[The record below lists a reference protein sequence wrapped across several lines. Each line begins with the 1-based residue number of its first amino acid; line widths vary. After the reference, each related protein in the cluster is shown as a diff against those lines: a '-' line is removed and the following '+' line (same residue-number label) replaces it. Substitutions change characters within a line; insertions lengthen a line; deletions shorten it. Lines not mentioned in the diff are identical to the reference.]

1 MFKLISEKQPAGSQ
15 PEAITKLIDGIK
27 NGEASQTLLGI
38 TGSGKTFT
46 VANVIQELQ
55 RPALIMVHNKTL
67 AAQLYAEMKELFPE
81 NAVEYFVSYYDYY
94 QPESYI
100 PKRDVYIEK
109 DSSVNEQLDM
119 MRHSATINALER
131 RDVIVISSVS
141 CIYGIGNREN
151 YTSMRM
157 QIKIGDTIPMHELA
171 DNFIKLQ
178 YERNDI
184 TVDRGKFQIKGDTI
198 EIFPCHLENTGIR
211 IEFFGSEIE
220 QITTF
225 NAVTRQKYSSLTEVM
240 LYPNKLFATPRD
252 VIINAIKNIE
262 ADLKIEVEN
271 FLKQGKTLEAHRLRQ
286 RTEYDIEMLVTTGMC
301 KGIEN
306 YSRYIDG
313 RKIGEPPATL
323 FSYMAEDALLFIDE
337 SHITTPQ
344 IRAMY
349 AGDRSRK
356 TNLVEHGF
364 RMRSAYDNRPLKFEE
379 WNEKRPQTIFVSA
392 TPSEFE
398 IEQSNGVV
406 IEQVIRPTGL
416 LDPIIEIYPSS
427 NQIEHFLE
435 IAKKTISHGGKI
447 LALTLTKKFSE
458 KLTDYLL
465 EKGLK
470 TAYLHSEIKTIER
483 VQVINSLRKGE
494 IDIIVGINLLREG
507 IDIPEC
513 ELVTILDADKEGFLR
528 NETSLIQMIGRAA
541 RNQNGK
547 VVLYADKLTESIKKA
562 VKITEDRRKMQIEYN
577 KIHNITPTTV
587 TKEIKTMIDAIMGS
601 DEKEI
606 FDISKLEKMTPKQ
619 VRKLLSDLTK
629 QMKKAAKDWDFER
642 AETLRLQIKTINTE
656 MMEDGI

>member
-1 MFKLISEKQPAGSQ
+1 MFNLVTEKTPAGSQ
-15 PEAITKLIDGIK
+15 PEAIKQLISGLK
-27 NGEASQTLLGI
+27 NEERSQTLLGI

-109 DSSVNEQLDM
+109 DSSINEQLDM

-131 RDVIVISSVS
+131 RDTIVVSSVS

-157 QIKIGDTIPMHELA
+157 QIKVGDKIPMQELS

-184 TVDRGKFQIKGDTI
+184 AFDRGKFQIKGDTV

-211 IEFFGSEIE
+211 IEFFGSDVEK
-220 QITTF
+220 ITTF
-225 NAVTRQKYSSLTEVM
+225 NAVTRQKYSTLSDVM
-240 LYPNKLFATPRD
+240 LYPNKLFATPRN
-252 VIINAIKNIE
+252 VIMDAIKHIQE
-262 ADLKIEVEN
+262 DLKTEVDA
-271 FLKQGKTLEAHRLRQ
+271 FLKQGKIVEAQRLRQ
-286 RTEYDIEMLVTTGMC
+286 RTEYDIEMLATTGMC

-313 RKIGEPPATL
+313 RKIGQPPATL
-323 FSYMAEDALLFIDE
+323 FSYMAEDALLFVDE

-379 WNEKRPQTIFVSA
+379 WNEKRPQTVFVSA

-406 IEQVIRPTGL
+406 VEQVIRPTGL
-416 LDPIIEIYPSS
+416 LDPTLEIHPAS
-427 NQIEHFLE
+427 NQIEHFLKAAKAL
-435 IAKKTISHGGKI
+435 IATGGKI

-465 EKGLK
+465 EHGFK

-483 VQVINSLRKGE
+483 VQIINSLRKGE

-513 ELVTILDADKEGFLR
+513 SLVAILDADKEGFLR
-528 NETSLIQMIGRAA
+528 NESSLIQMIGRAA
-541 RNQNGK
+541 RNQNGN
-547 VVLYADKLTESIKKA
+547 VLLYADKLTDSIKNAMK
-562 VKITEDRRKMQIEYN
+562 TTQDRRTMQIQYN
-577 KIHNITPTTV
+577 TENGITPTTV
-587 TKEIKTMIDAIMGS
+587 QKEIKTMIDAIMGDS
-601 DEKEI
+601 KEL
-606 FDISKLEKMTPKQ
+606 FDITKLEKMTPKQ

-629 QMKKAAKDWDFER
+629 QMKQAAKDWDFER
-642 AETLRLQIKTINTE
+642 AEELRLQIKAINAE
-656 MMEDGI
+656 MMEDSIN

>member
-1 MFKLISEKQPAGSQ
+1 MFKLHSEKKPAGSQ
-15 PEAITKLIDGIK
+15 PQAIKQLIEGI
-27 NGEASQTLLGI
+27 NRGDSSQTLLGI

-100 PKRDVYIEK
+100 PKRDIYIEK
-109 DSSVNEQLDM
+109 DSSINEQLDM

-131 RDVIVISSVS
+131 RDVIVVASVS

-157 QIKIGDTIPMHELA
+157 QLKVGSNIKMQDLA
-171 DNFIKLQ
+171 DQFIMLQ

-184 TVDRGKFQIKGDTI
+184 AFDRGKFQIKGDTV

-225 NAVTRQKYSSLTEVM
+225 NAVTRQKYSKLEDVM
-240 LYPNKLFATPRD
+240 IYPNKLFATPKN
-252 VIINAIKNIE
+252 VIIGAVQKIQ
-262 ADLKIEVEN
+262 ADLELEVKA
-271 FLKQGKTLEAHRLRQ
+271 LIDAGKTMEAHRLRQ
-286 RTEYDIEMLVTTGMC
+286 RTEYDVEMLVTTGMC

-313 RKIGEPPATL
+313 RKVGEPPATL
-323 FSYMAEDALLFIDE
+323 FSYMPKDSLLFIDE

-356 TNLVEHGF
+356 MNLVEHGF
-364 RMRSAYDNRPLKFEE
+364 RLRSAYDNRPLKFEE
-379 WNEKRPQTIFVSA
+379 WNAGRPQTVFVSA

-398 IEQSNGVV
+398 IEQSQGVV
-406 IEQVIRPTGL
+406 IEQTIRPTGL
-416 LDPIIEIYPSS
+416 LDPIIEISS
-427 NQIEHFLE
+427 ASSQIEHLCKE
-435 IAKKTISHGGKI
+435 AENLIAKGGKI

-458 KLTDYLL
+458 KLTDFFL
-465 EKGLK
+465 EKGFK

-483 VQVINSLRKGE
+483 VQIINSLRSGE

-513 ELVTILDADKEGFLR
+513 SLVAILDADKEGFLR

-541 RNQNGK
+541 RNQDGR
-547 VVLYADKLTESIKKA
+547 VLLYADKMTDSIKKA
-562 VKITEDRRKMQIEYN
+562 VKITQERREMQIGYN
-577 KIHNITPTTV
+577 KKHGITPKTV
-587 TKEIKTMIDAIMGS
+587 TKEIKTMIDAIMG
-601 DEKEI
+601 DDKEL

-629 QMKKAAKDWDFER
+629 QMKQAAKDWDFTR
-642 AETLRLQIKTINTE
+642 AEELRLQIKAINAE
-656 MMEDGI
+656 IVD

>member
-1 MFKLISEKQPAGSQ
+1 MFKLVTEKTPAGSQ
-15 PEAITKLIDGIK
+15 PEAIKQLIQGLQNK
-27 NGEASQTLLGI
+27 ERSQTLLGI

-67 AAQLYAEMKELFPE
+67 AAQLYVEMKELFPE

-109 DSSVNEQLDM
+109 DSSINEQLDM

-131 RDVIVISSVS
+131 RDTIVVSSVS

-157 QIKIGDTIPMHELA
+157 QIKVGDKIPMQELS

-184 TVDRGKFQIKGDTI
+184 AFDRGKFQIKGDTV

-211 IEFFGSEIE
+211 IEFFGSDVER
-220 QITTF
+220 ITTF
-225 NAVTRQKYSSLTEVM
+225 NAVTRQRYSTLSDVM
-240 LYPNKLFATPRD
+240 LYPNKLFATPRN
-252 VIINAIKNIE
+252 VIVEAIKHIQE
-262 ADLKIEVEN
+262 DLKTEVDA
-271 FLKQGKTLEAHRLRQ
+271 FFKQGKIVEAQRLRQ

-379 WNEKRPQTIFVSA
+379 WNEKRPQTVFVSA

-406 IEQVIRPTGL
+406 VEQIIRPTGL
-416 LDPIIEIYPSS
+416 LDPILEIQPAS
-427 NQIEHFLE
+427 NQIEHFVKT
-435 IAKKTISHGGKI
+435 AKELISSGGKI

-465 EKGLK
+465 EHGFK

-483 VQVINSLRKGE
+483 VQIINSLRKGE

-513 ELVTILDADKEGFLR
+513 ELVAILDADKEGFLR
-528 NETSLIQMIGRAA
+528 NESSLIQMIGRAA

-547 VVLYADKLTESIKKA
+547 VLLYADKITNSITKA
-562 VKITEDRRKMQIEYN
+562 VEITKARRQMQIKYN
-577 KIHNITPTTV
+577 EEHGVTPTTV
-587 TKEIKTMIDAIMGS
+587 KKEIKTMIDAIMGDS
-601 DEKEI
+601 KEI

-629 QMKKAAKDWDFER
+629 QMKQAAKDWDFER
-642 AETLRLQIKTINTE
+642 AEELRLQIKLIQAE
-656 MMEDGI
+656 MID

>member
-1 MFKLISEKQPAGSQ
+1 MFKLVTEKNPAGSQ
-15 PEAITKLIDGIK
+15 PEAIKQLVSGLE
-27 NGEASQTLLGI
+27 NGERSQTLLGI

-109 DSSVNEQLDM
+109 DSSINEQLDM

-131 RDVIVISSVS
+131 RDTIVVSSVS

-157 QIKIGDTIPMHELA
+157 QIKVGDKIPMQELS

-184 TVDRGKFQIKGDTI
+184 AFDRGKFQIKGDTV

-211 IEFFGSEIE
+211 IEFFGSDVER
-220 QITTF
+220 ITTF
-225 NAVTRQKYSSLTEVM
+225 NAVTRQRYSTLSDVM
-240 LYPNKLFATPRD
+240 LYPNKLFATPRN
-252 VIINAIKNIE
+252 VIMEAIKHIQE
-262 ADLKIEVEN
+262 DLKTEVDA
-271 FLKQGKTLEAHRLRQ
+271 FFKQGKIVEAQRLRQ

-337 SHITTPQ
+337 SHITAPQ

-379 WNEKRPQTIFVSA
+379 WNEKRPQTVFVSA

-406 IEQVIRPTGL
+406 VEQIIRPTGL
-416 LDPIIEIYPSS
+416 LDPILEVQPAS
-427 NQIEHFLE
+427 NQIEHFLKA
-435 IAKKTISHGGKI
+435 AKELISTGGKI

-465 EKGLK
+465 EHGFK

-483 VQVINSLRKGE
+483 VQIINSLRKGE

-513 ELVTILDADKEGFLR
+513 ELVAILDADKEGFLR

-547 VVLYADKLTESIKKA
+547 VLLYADKLTGSIKNA
-562 VKITEDRRKMQIEYN
+562 MKITQDRRTMQIKYN
-577 KIHNITPTTV
+577 AEHGITPATV
-587 TKEIKTMIDAIMGS
+587 TKEIKTMIDAIMGDS
-601 DEKEI
+601 KEI

-619 VRKLLSDLTK
+619 VRKLLSDLIK
-629 QMKKAAKDWDFER
+629 QMKQAAKDWDFER
-642 AETLRLQIKTINTE
+642 AEELRLQIKAINAE
-656 MMEDGI
+656 MMEDSMN

>member
-1 MFKLISEKQPAGSQ
+1 MFKLVTEKKPAGSQ
-15 PEAITKLIDGIK
+15 PEAIKQLVSGLE
-27 NGEASQTLLGI
+27 NGERSQTLLGI

-109 DSSVNEQLDM
+109 DSSINEQLDM

-131 RDVIVISSVS
+131 RDTIVISSVS

-157 QIKIGDTIPMHELA
+157 QIKVGDKIPMQELS

-184 TVDRGKFQIKGDTI
+184 AFDRGKFQIKGDTV

-211 IEFFGSEIE
+211 IEFFGSDVEK
-220 QITTF
+220 ITTF
-225 NAVTRQKYSSLTEVM
+225 NAVTRQKYSTLSDVM
-240 LYPNKLFATPRD
+240 LYPNKLFATPRN
-252 VIINAIKNIE
+252 VIMEAIKHIQE
-262 ADLKIEVEN
+262 DLKTEVDA
-271 FLKQGKTLEAHRLRQ
+271 FFKQGKIVEAQRLRQ
-286 RTEYDIEMLVTTGMC
+286 RTEYDIEMLATTGMC

-337 SHITTPQ
+337 SHITAPQ

-379 WNEKRPQTIFVSA
+379 WNEKRPQTVFVSA

-406 IEQVIRPTGL
+406 VEQIIRPTGL
-416 LDPIIEIYPSS
+416 LDPILEVEPAS
-427 NQIEHFLE
+427 NQIEHFVKT
-435 IAKKTISHGGKI
+435 AKELISNGGKI

-465 EKGLK
+465 EHGFK

-483 VQVINSLRKGE
+483 VQIINSLRKGE

-513 ELVTILDADKEGFLR
+513 ELVAILDADKEGFLR

-547 VVLYADKLTESIKKA
+547 VILYADKLTDSIKNA
-562 VKITEDRRKMQIEYN
+562 IKITQDRREMQIKYN
-577 KIHNITPTTV
+577 EEHGITPVTV
-587 TKEIKTMIDAIMGS
+587 TKEIKTMIDAIMGDS
-601 DEKEI
+601 KEI
-606 FDISKLEKMTPKQ
+606 FDITKLEKMTPKQ

-629 QMKKAAKDWDFER
+629 QMKQAAKDWDFER
-642 AETLRLQIKTINTE
+642 AEEIRLQIKAINTE
-656 MMEDGI
+656 MMEDSIN

>member
-1 MFKLISEKQPAGSQ
+1 MFKLHSEKKPAGSQ
-15 PEAITKLIDGIK
+15 PKAIQQLIDGI
-27 NGEASQTLLGI
+27 NRGDAAQTLLGI

-46 VANVIQELQ
+46 VANVIQQTQ

-131 RDVIVISSVS
+131 RDVIVVASVS

-157 QIKIGDTIPMHELA
+157 QLKVGDNIPMQNLA
-171 DNFIKLQ
+171 DQFITLQ

-184 TVDRGKFQIKGDTI
+184 AFDRGKFQIKGDTV
-198 EIFPCHLENTGIR
+198 ELFPCHLENTGIR

-225 NAVTRQKYSSLTEVM
+225 NAVTRQKYSKLDEVM
-240 LYPNKLFATPRD
+240 IYPNKLFATPKN
-252 VIINAIKNIE
+252 VIIGAVQKIQ
-262 ADLKIEVEN
+262 ADLELEVKA
-271 FLKQGKTLEAHRLRQ
+271 LIDAGKTMEAHRLRQ
-286 RTEYDIEMLVTTGMC
+286 RTEYDLEMLVTTGMC

-313 RKIGEPPATL
+313 RKVGEPPATL
-323 FSYMAEDALLFIDE
+323 FSYMPKDALLFIDE
-337 SHITTPQ
+337 SHITIPQ

-364 RMRSAYDNRPLKFEE
+364 RLRSAYDNRPLKFEE
-379 WNEKRPQTIFVSA
+379 WNAGRPQTVFVSA

-398 IEQSNGVV
+398 IEHSNGVV
-406 IEQVIRPTGL
+406 VEQVIRPTGL
-416 LDPIIEIYPSS
+416 LDPIIEMSPAST
-427 NQIEHFLE
+427 QIEHLCVE
-435 IAKKTISHGGKI
+435 VEKLIAKGGKI

-458 KLTDYLL
+458 KLTDFFIDR
-465 EKGLK
+465 GFK

-483 VQVINSLRKGE
+483 VQIINSLRSGE

-513 ELVTILDADKEGFLR
+513 SLVAILDADKEGFLR

-541 RNQNGK
+541 RNQEGR
-547 VVLYADKLTESIKKA
+547 VIIYADKITDSIKKA
-562 VKITEDRRKMQIEYN
+562 VKITQERREMQIEYN
-577 KIHNITPTTV
+577 KQHGITPTTV
-587 TKEIKTMIDAIMGS
+587 IKEIKTMIDAIMG
-601 DEKEI
+601 DDKEL

-619 VRKLLSDLTK
+619 VRKLLADLTK
-629 QMKKAAKDWDFER
+629 QMKHAAKDWDFNR
-642 AETLRLQIKTINTE
+642 AEELRLQIKVINAE
-656 MMEDGI
+656 MMED

>member
-1 MFKLISEKQPAGSQ
+1 MFKLVSEKQPAGSQ
-15 PEAITKLIDGIK
+15 PQAIKKLVEGI
-27 NGEASQTLLGI
+27 NRGDASQTLLGI

-46 VANVIQELQ
+46 VANVIQEMQ

-119 MRHSATINALER
+119 MRHAATINALER
-131 RDVIVISSVS
+131 RDVIVVASVS

-157 QIKIGDTIPMHELA
+157 QLKVGSKIKMQDLA
-171 DNFIKLQ
+171 DRFIALQ

-184 TVDRGKFQIKGDTI
+184 AFDRGKFQIKGDTV
-198 EIFPCHLENTGIR
+198 EIFPCHLENIGIR
-211 IEFFGSEIE
+211 IEFFGSDIE

-225 NAVTRQKYSSLTEVM
+225 NAVTRQKYSKLDEVM
-240 LYPNKLFATPRD
+240 IYPNKLFATPKN
-252 VIINAIKNIE
+252 VILDAVKQME
-262 ADLKIEVEN
+262 VDLKIEVDA
-271 FLKQGKTLEAHRLRQ
+271 FMKAGKIIEASRLRQ

-313 RKIGEPPATL
+313 RNIGEPPATL
-323 FSYMAEDALLFIDE
+323 FSYMPEDSLLFIDE
-337 SHITTPQ
+337 SHITVPQ

-364 RMRSAYDNRPLKFEE
+364 RLRSAYDNRPLTFDE
-379 WNEKRPQTIFVSA
+379 WNGRRPQTVFVSA
-392 TPSEFE
+392 TPSEYE
-398 IEQSNGVV
+398 IEASSGVV
-406 IEQVIRPTGL
+406 VEQVIRPTGL
-416 LDPIIEIYPSS
+416 LDPIIEVSPAST
-427 NQIEHFLE
+427 QIQHLCDEVE
-435 IAKKTISHGGKI
+435 KIIATGGKI
-447 LALTLTKKFSE
+447 IALTLTKKFSE
-458 KLTDYLL
+458 KLTDFFI
-465 EKGLK
+465 EKGFK

-483 VQVINSLRKGE
+483 VQVINSLRLGE
-494 IDIIVGINLLREG
+494 VDIVVGINLLREG

-513 ELVTILDADKEGFLR
+513 SLVAILDADKEGFLR

-541 RNQNGK
+541 RNQDGK
-547 VVLYADKLTESIKKA
+547 VIVYADKITDSIKKA
-562 VKITEDRRKMQIEYN
+562 LKITQERRAMQMQYN
-577 KIHNITPTTV
+577 AEHGITPRTV
-587 TKEIKTMIDAIMGS
+587 YKEIKTMIDAIMG
-601 DEKEI
+601 DDKEV
-606 FDISKLEKMTPKQ
+606 FDMSKLEKMTHKQ

-629 QMKKAAKDWDFER
+629 QMKQAAKDWDFQR
-642 AETLRLQIKTINTE
+642 AEELRLQIKAINAE
-656 MMEDGI
+656 MVDED